1 MQLVGVYYEEGPPVP
16 IPNTVVKLFS
26 AEDTWR
32 AAARENRSTL
42 TFKASCFRKVL
53 FSFARLSAVSLRT
66 NGFMLTTPRDTQ
78 GGALNFVRIM
88 NYTPKFRPLLSSF
101 CSLYLPPAALANEP
115 WRAAA
120 RENRSTLTS

>member
-53 FSFARLSAVSLRT
+53 FSFASFLMFYLYCFGFVLNIKLKSRLLF
-66 NGFMLTTPRDTQ
+66 G
-78 GGALNFVRIM
+78 
-88 NYTPKFRPLLSSF
+88 
-101 CSLYLPPAALANEP
+101 C
-115 WRAAA
+115 
-120 RENRSTLTS
+120 